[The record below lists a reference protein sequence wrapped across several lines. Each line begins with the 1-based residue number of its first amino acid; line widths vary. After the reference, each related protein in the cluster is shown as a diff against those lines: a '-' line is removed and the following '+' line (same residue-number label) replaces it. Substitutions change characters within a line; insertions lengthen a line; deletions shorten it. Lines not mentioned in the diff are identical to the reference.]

1 MSSEKLR
8 VLLVP
13 ADFYHAE
20 GNIALNLKDNC
31 KDIDF
36 LLFAAHDIPKRF
48 EEFKALLEKVDV
60 VHFLMNLC
68 NINFPSGIDLDHFL
82 KNLPCASVSTV
93 HHICVGEEVKFHE
106 ARKLN
111 KIHVVSE
118 EWQRIIKQDYDE
130 DTFLAQLGVD
140 VEKFGQNITQRPRKV
155 FRIGMFGFFVELD
168 NRKRFDIFIEGLS
181 ILKSRNFSFEVIL
194 QGQLAPKIKEEL
206 KRKNIPYKYNGIL
219 DSENA
224 YKAYKNI
231 DCYVIAADV
240 EGGPFSTLESLASGV
255 ALITTRVGMSLE
267 VIKDN
272 QNGIFIEKSNPH
284 ELADA
289 IIKLGSDQEFY
300 NKLVA
305 NGIRDAKKFDWGILC
320 TKYKQLYEET
330 LNVKLQNRPVKK
342 IKPDYN
348 IVLKNKEVL
357 QRDLLRESAFLYR
370 FNNYLGSAKLFFK
383 AVASGYSDMRA
394 YKDYFKKLISK

>member
-1 MSSEKLR
+1 MSSEKLK

-36 LLFAAHDIPKRF
+36 VLFAAHDIPKRF
-48 EEFKALLEKVDV
+48 EEFTSLLEKVDV

-68 NINFPSGIDLDHFL
+68 NINFPDGIDLDHFL

-93 HHICVGEEVKFHE
+93 HHICIGEEIKFLE

-118 EWQRIIKQDYDE
+118 EWQNIIKKDYNE
-130 DTFLAQLGVD
+130 DTILAQLGVD
-140 VEKFGQNITQRPRKV
+140 VKKFSENITKRPRKV
-155 FRIGMFGFFVELD
+155 FRIGMFGFFGELK
-168 NRKRFDIFIEGLS
+168 NRKRFDVFIEGLS
-181 ILKSRNFSFEVIL
+181 ILKSKNFPFEVIL

-206 KRKNIPYKYNGIL
+206 KRKEIPYKYNGIL

-255 ALITTRVGMSLE
+255 PLITTKVGMSLE
-267 VIKDN
+267 IIRHN
-272 QNGIFIEKSNPH
+272 HNGIFIEKNNP
-284 ELADA
+284 EEIAEA
-289 IIKLGSDQEFY
+289 VIKLGTDQKFY
-300 NKLVA
+300 DKLVK
-305 NGIRDAKKFDWGILC
+305 NGIKDAEKFDWSVLGK
-320 TKYKQLYEET
+320 KYKQLYEET
-330 LNVKLQNRPVKK
+330 LKLNVKGDYVKK
-342 IKPDYN
+342 IKPKYN
-348 IVLKNKEVL
+348 TTSINKEVL

-370 FNNYLGSAKLFFK
+370 FNNYQGSAKLFLK
-383 AVASGYSDMRA
+383 AVVSGYSDFGA
-394 YKDYFKKLISK
+394 YKDYLRKLIIK